1 MTPSRDISRLQE
13 IMAALR
19 DKETGCPWDIEQDF
33 RSIAPYT
40 IEEAYEV
47 ADAIERDDM
56 VDLCDELGDLL
67 LQPIYHAQMAAEAG
81 HFNFGDV
88 VEGATKKM
96 IRRHPH
102 VFGNEKTRAIGMA
115 EGIWERI
122 KAEERAEKA
131 AAKPVSNK
139 DQPKRVLGDIPRAMP
154 ALTHANK
161 LAKRA
166 ASTGFDWPD
175 TESVRAKVHEEI
187 AELAEVEKGDKARQ
201 EEELGDLLFAIAN
214 YARHLKIDPE
224 KALALANEKFI
235 RRFAYVEDR
244 CHEENLDINK
254 AGLEKLDGFWNE
266 IRQADKQA

>member
-19 DKETGCPWDIEQDF
+19 DKDTGCPWDIEQDF
-33 RSIAPYT
+33 RSIAPFT

-67 LQPIYHAQMAAEAG
+67 LQPIYHAQMASEAG
-81 HFNFGDV
+81 HFDFGDV

-102 VFGNEKTRAIGMA
+102 VFGDEKTRAIGRA

-122 KAEERAEKA
+122 KAQERAEKA
-131 AAKPVSNK
+131 ALKGNDGMETENTHLLS
-139 DQPKRVLGDIPRAMP
+139 DIPRALP
-154 ALTHANK
+154 ALTHASK

-166 ASTGFDWPD
+166 ATVGFDWPN
-175 TESVRAKVHEEI
+175 SAAVKAKVHEELE
-187 AELAEVEKGDKARQ
+187 ELAEVEGGDKAHQ
-201 EEELGDLLFAIAN
+201 EEEMGDLLFALAN

-224 KALALANEKFI
+224 KALAKANEKFI

-244 CHEENLDINK
+244 CLEENMKIDE
-254 AGLEKLDGFWNE
+254 AGLEKLDSFWNE
-266 IRQADKQA
+266 IRQADKA